1 MAANVDR
8 STLLRLKQLPRL
20 FRLQDAE
27 KVAPHTA
34 IFLARAYKKGLIHRL
49 NRGNYI
55 NSFLHGF
62 PPVEEVACF
71 LRPPAYVSCEWALNY
86 HGLILQ
92 APVVCTVI
100 TLSSA
105 VGKSRSVDYQG
116 VTIEFSRISQSLFFG
131 FQQVDHFLI
140 ASGEKAIVDTLYLRG
155 RLPVE
160 DELDVEGV
168 DLDALSKM
176 ASKLPRTLQS
186 SLARITGRTH
196 LDITSTPKKR
206 LRKVR

>member
-1 MAANVDR
+1 MAVSVDR

-27 KVAPHTA
+27 KVAPYTA
-34 IFLARAYKKGLIHRL
+34 IFLARAHKKGLIHRL

-62 PPVEEVACF
+62 PQVEEVACF

-92 APVVCTVI
+92 SPVVCTVI

-105 VGKSRSVDYQG
+105 VGKNRSVDYQG

-131 FQQVDHFLI
+131 FQQMGHFLI

-160 DELDVEGV
+160 DELNVEGV

-186 SLARITGRTH
+186 SLAQITGRIH
-196 LDITSTPKKR
+196 LDNTPESKKQF
-206 LRKVR
+206 

>member
-1 MAANVDR
+1 MAVSVDR

-34 IFLARAYKKGLIHRL
+34 IFLARAHKKGLIHRL

-62 PPVEEVACF
+62 PQVEEVACF

-92 APVVCTVI
+92 SPVVCTAI

-131 FQQVDHFLI
+131 FQPVERFLI

-160 DELDVEGV
+160 DELDVERV
-168 DLDALSKM
+168 DMDSLLKM
-176 ASKLPRTLQS
+176 ASKLPRTLQA
-186 SLARITGRTH
+186 SLARITGSTDI
-196 LDITSTPKKR
+196 DITSRPRKR

>member
-1 MAANVDR
+1 MAVSVDR

-34 IFLARAYKKGLIHRL
+34 IFLARAHKKGLIHRL

-62 PPVEEVACF
+62 PKVEEVACF

-92 APVVCTVI
+92 SPVVCTVI

-105 VGKSRSVDYQG
+105 VGKNRIVDYQG

-131 FQQVDHFLI
+131 FQQVGHFLI
-140 ASGEKAIVDTLYLRG
+140 ASGEKAIIDTLYLRG

-160 DELDVEGV
+160 DELDLERV

-176 ASKLPRTLQS
+176 AFKLPRTLQS
-186 SLARITGRTH
+186 SLVRITGRIH
-196 LDITSTPKKR
+196 LDNTPASKKR
-206 LRKVR
+206 F